1 MQSTPSNMVD
11 VQGKRK
17 EKKRREEKRNER
29 MKKIKKK
36 VGMQGTCKETRAL
49 LIWR

>member
-1 MQSTPSNMVD
+1 MCRVK
-11 VQGKRK
+11 G
-17 EKKRREEKRNER
+17 KKRREEKRNER
-29 MKKIKKK
+29 MKKIEKK